1 MATPQATEPQTGS
14 SAGPPATTAEGS
26 GSALSSALSSAMGA
40 GSGNELSDASGNA
53 AAAAAAATDRSASMS
68 GALSGG
74 SSPGLTPG
82 RLPRWK
88 GKRIGRYRL
97 VDVLGKGS
105 YGRVFLADDVDLHRQ
120 VALKIISAET
130 TANSLRAEG
139 QPQAQ
144 NQSAQ
149 TGATPAP
156 ATEQLENV
164 AAKVVERT
172 LSEARA
178 AARIEHPN
186 VVHVYE
192 VGRLGPATGAPPG
205 SPGLGGFIAM
215 ELLEGGTLQD
225 IIKAHGPM
233 DIGRACSLVADAAE
247 ALQFAHDQG
256 VVHRDVKPANL
267 MLSRHG
273 RCKVVDFGLAME
285 HDPDPVRK
293 TAIAGTLMFV
303 SPEVTLGQP
312 PSPKSDQYSLGVTLY
327 TLLAGRPPYH
337 GDRQQLLD
345 GHRNGTPPS
354 LRALRPQ
361 VDERLELA
369 ILRAMD
375 KDPAKRFHHIR
386 QFGQTL
392 RSFSGEATAADA
404 AASFLPD
411 LLADLED
418 PTAPEPPPKR
428 AIPPAPAVAPVVAA
442 SARSRSRS
450 KGQQKSV
457 VIWPWIVAGGVA
469 VVLIIGLILAVS
481 GVFSSSPDQND
492 RALAQVNPNPTP
504 QRPHQ
509 TGVSNPPLGANRPAN
524 GANKPVEDPGQ
535 APLSPRQ
542 DAQATPQKPTQAD
555 AKPAGNAAAELAPD
569 DTGTDTPP
577 EAPPTPPKSDAQNP
591 VADQTPKQSSGQGS
605 PTNQAPGKVINA
617 TVLSARDF
625 PLLLRIANGGDEERP
640 DRRAVVQGNVSA
652 AGVQGDGTLRIEFAG
667 SMPRRALIV
676 SVDISNAD
684 LLLSL
689 QKKLQSNAKDLG
701 IQSKDVIVR
710 GEVKGAAG
718 GLSIVITS
726 ADQIELVPAGAEGA
740 TPPVPPQR
748 GPPPN
753 RNRGG

>member
-1 MATPQATEPQTGS
+1 
-14 SAGPPATTAEGS
+14 
-26 GSALSSALSSAMGA
+26 
-40 GSGNELSDASGNA
+40 
-53 AAAAAAATDRSASMS
+53 MS

-74 SSPGLTPG
+74 STPGLTPG

-97 VDVLGKGS
+97 VDILGKGS

-144 NQSAQ
+144 SQSAQ
-149 TGATPAP
+149 TGGTPAP
-156 ATEQLENV
+156 ATEQLENI

-172 LSEARA
+172 LTEARA

-192 VGRLGPATGAPPG
+192 VGRLGPAVGAPPG

-225 IIKAHGPM
+225 IIKAQGPM

-273 RCKVVDFGLAME
+273 RCKVVDFGLAMD

-392 RSFSGEATAADA
+392 RTFSGEATAADA

-428 AIPPAPAVAPVVAA
+428 AIPPAPAIAPVVAA
-442 SARSRSRS
+442 APRSRTRGKAQPESL
-450 KGQQKSV
+450 

-469 VVLIIGLILAVS
+469 AILIVGLILAVS
-481 GVFSSSPDQND
+481 GVFSSSPEQND
-492 RALAQVNPNPTP
+492 RSVAQVPKPTM
-504 QRPHQ
+504 RAHQ
-509 TGVSNPPLGANRPAN
+509 TGVSNPQSPGANQPEIGTNKAPENPLQPPAPQQIPQRDPQTDARPADAASGQPTADAA
-524 GANKPVEDPGQ
+524 GAPPGV
-535 APLSPRQ
+535 PPREPMP
-542 DAQATPQKPTQAD
+542 DSEQKP
-555 AKPAGNAAAELAPD
+555 AEH
-569 DTGTDTPP
+569 
-577 EAPPTPPKSDAQNP
+577 
-591 VADQTPKQSSGQGS
+591 
-605 PTNQAPGKVINA
+605 APGKAPQAPDEAPASVGNQ
-617 TVLSARDF
+617 TVLSAGDF
-625 PLLLRIANGGDEERP
+625 MTLVRVASGGDPDRP
-640 DRRAVVQGNVSA
+640 DKRAMVQGTASTA
-652 AGVQGDGTLRIEFAG
+652 RIQPDGLLRIEFAG
-667 SMPRRALIV
+667 SMPRRSFIV
-676 SVDISNAD
+676 HVDTSNAQ
-684 LLLSL
+684 LLKSL
-689 QKKLQSNAKDLG
+689 QTKLQSDAKNLG
-701 IQSKDVIVR
+701 IEGRNVIVR
-710 GEVKGAAG
+710 GELSMVGMAP
-718 GLSIVITS
+718 GLIITS
-726 ADQIELVPAGAEGA
+726 ADQIELAPAGSEGTA
-740 TPPVPPQR
+740 PRTPPQR
-748 GPPPN
+748 LPGQ
-753 RNRGG
+753 NRGGRGG